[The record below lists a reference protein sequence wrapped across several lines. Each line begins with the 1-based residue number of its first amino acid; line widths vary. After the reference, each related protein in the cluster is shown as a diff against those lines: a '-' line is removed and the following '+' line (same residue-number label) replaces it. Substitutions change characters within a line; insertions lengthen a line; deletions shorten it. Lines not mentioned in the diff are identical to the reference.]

1 MAQWIGASG
10 DLASAAT
17 ALGGLLL
24 VFIGSVST
32 GYGAYDAT
40 QQAAVRRAFLLRGL
54 LAFLGFLLS
63 LAASV
68 LALAGKVTERECL
81 VITSAGCLG
90 FALLCVLAAA
100 VVSII
105 DLTT

>member
-1 MAQWIGASG
+1 MTQWVSASG

-40 QQAAVRRAFLLRGL
+40 QQAAVRRGFLLRGL

-63 LAASV
+63 LSAAV

-81 VITSAGCLG
+81 VIASSACLG
-90 FALLCVLAAA
+90 LALLSVLAAA

-105 DLTT
+105 DLTA